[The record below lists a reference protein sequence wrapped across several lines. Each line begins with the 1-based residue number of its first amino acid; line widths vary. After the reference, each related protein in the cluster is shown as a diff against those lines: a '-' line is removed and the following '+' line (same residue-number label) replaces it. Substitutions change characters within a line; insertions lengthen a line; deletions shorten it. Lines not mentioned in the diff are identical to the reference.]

1 MVVYDF
7 FIYKFLSA
15 VRFNLFFFAKNF
27 IFRYDLIYICAIK
40 TNKQTNKNMKKIIL
54 TVAAVFAFG
63 FANAQDGKFKV
74 GAHVGLPIGDYKDS
88 YSLNLGADFA
98 YTWKVSDKFDA
109 GVTTGYST
117 YLGKSQTYNVG
128 GTSFTVKPDAA
139 GFIPVAATGQFAIDT
154 NLFLGADFGYAIYAG
169 KGEGNGGLYYQPKFG
184 YQTEKIEI
192 YAGYKG
198 ISNDGTSL
206 SSINLGVN
214 FKL

>member
-1 MVVYDF
+1 
-7 FIYKFLSA
+7 
-15 VRFNLFFFAKNF
+15 
-27 IFRYDLIYICAIK
+27 
-40 TNKQTNKNMKKIIL
+40 MKKIIL

-63 FANAQDGKFKV
+63 FANAQDGNFKV

-98 YTWKVSDKFDA
+98 YVWTVDSKFSA
-109 GVTTGYST
+109 GLVTGYTS
-117 YLGKSQTYNVG
+117 YLAKKYTYNDG
-128 GTSFTVKPDAA
+128 FTSFEIKPDPI
-139 GFIPVAATGQFAIDT
+139 GFIPVAVTGQFAIDT
-154 NLFLGADFGYAIYAG
+154 NLFLGADLGYAIYAG
-169 KGEGNGGLYYQPKFG
+169 KGDGNGGFYYQPKLG